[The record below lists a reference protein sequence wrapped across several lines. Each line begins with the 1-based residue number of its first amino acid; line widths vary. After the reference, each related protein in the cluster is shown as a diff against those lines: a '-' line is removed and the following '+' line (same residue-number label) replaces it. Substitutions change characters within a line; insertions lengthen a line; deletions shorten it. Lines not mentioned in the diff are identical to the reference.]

1 MRILGLDLG
10 ITSIGWALTEQPNAS
25 VTDVSE
31 IKLINWGSRIFEPG
45 MAGTKNDIDT
55 GKGVSRSVE
64 RRLARSLRHQ
74 YQRRRQRKKEL
85 IRIMTEAG
93 FLPKELTPAFFIRMD
108 AKLLSAFPKEDRRIL
123 GHVIPYL
130 YRKMA
135 LNQDLL
141 PEELGRAIYHLAQRR
156 GYKSNRKKALK
167 ENEEEKGKVLQGIQ
181 TLKADMAEKGARTL
195 GEYFCMLD
203 PEEERIRGRY
213 TERSMYEH
221 EFHLICERQRKLVSE
236 ELEKKLYKAIFF
248 QRKLKSI
255 KGLIGSCQFEPEEKR
270 CTFACEE
277 AQLYR
282 LYTSIDNLRIQKG
295 GELRKLTDAE
305 RAAAIEILN
314 GYTDKLDRSGKISLS
329 ALGKEL
335 HLLKGEK
342 FTLGDEE
349 KNIYGNTLHSMLFYV
364 FGEASAKMP
373 PDEQAK
379 FWHDLNSIEKEE
391 TLQRRLES
399 YWKLTEEQVRKAMTL
414 SLPDDYC
421 SLSLKALRTILP
433 DLEAGLQLR
442 KVLELH
448 YPNNFKPSNNELAI
462 LPAIDYS
469 GIELRNPVVHRTLT
483 ELQKVV
489 NAIINRY
496 GKPDYIRIELARD
509 LKNTNKEKE
518 RITKQNREK
527 EKERETIIQQIIKE
541 VGIAS
546 PTRNDILKVQLAE
559 ECGFE
564 CPYTGKHFSMA
575 QLFDGNTV
583 QIEHIIPFSR
593 SFDDSYR
600 NKTLC
605 MASENGR
612 KSNRT
617 PYEAYTGEEYKTIL
631 TRVSHFKGPFRESKL
646 QLFETKEF
654 SPDDFLKRNL
664 NDTRYASRLAMNYL
678 GLLYGGAIDRNGK
691 RRIQACSGGCTA
703 LIRRAWGANYLL
715 GDGEKKREDHRHHAI
730 DALTI
735 AIITPEMV
743 KMVAN
748 ISKDEYKRRHMQSL
762 PILDD
767 ALYLQAE
774 KKIDTATVS
783 PHIINKI
790 GGPMHDETFYSND
803 GQMVYKRVKLSA
815 MSPDDVLKIR
825 DKAIRIAVY
834 EAMGLK
840 DGDPVTN
847 TKLAVF
853 KDEKNYPT
861 LKDANG
867 KAVNVI
873 KSVKVACKLKNTR
886 AVGKGDSQRYV
897 NPNNNYLLAV
907 YATCDA
913 AGNEIEWSYK
923 VLCMLDACQRMKQ
936 GLPLV
941 DKNLPGLKF
950 KFSLRKGDIVSLKN
964 NGKEELYVIRAFSES
979 DNRVACVPINDARE
993 KKQLS
998 IDGSYKRLPPNS
1010 AMKVGMVKYTMNIF
1024 GELRRAND

>member
-1 MRILGLDLG
+1 MHILGLDLG

-31 IKLINWGSRIFEPG
+31 IKLIDWGSRIFEPG

-55 GKGVSRSVE
+55 GKGVSRAVE

-85 IRIMTEAG
+85 IKIMTEAG
-93 FLPKELTPAFFIRMD
+93 FLPKELTPSFFIKMD
-108 AKLLSAFPKEDRRIL
+108 AKLLESFPKEERRVL

-135 LNQDLL
+135 LNKDLA
-141 PEELGRAIYHLAQRR
+141 PEELGRALYHLAQRR
-156 GYKSNRKKALK
+156 GYKSNRKKDLK
-167 ENEEEKGKVLQGIQ
+167 DNDEEKGKVLQGIQ
-181 TLKADMAEKGARTL
+181 TLKSDMEAKKARTL
-195 GEYFCMLD
+195 GEYFCMVN
-203 PEEERIRGRY
+203 PEEERIRGHY

-221 EFHLICERQRKLVSE
+221 EFHLICERQRRLVSE
-236 ELEKKLYKAIFF
+236 ELEKKLHNAIFF
-248 QRKLKSI
+248 QRKLKST
-255 KGLIGSCQFEPEEKR
+255 KGLIGACQFEPEEKR

-282 LYTSIDNLRIQKG
+282 LYTTIDNLRVQKG
-295 GELRKLTDAE
+295 SEQRKLTDAE
-305 RAAAIEILN
+305 RSAAIALLN
-314 GYTDKLDRSGKISLS
+314 GYTDKLDRFGKITLS

-335 HLLKGEK
+335 HLAKGEK

-349 KNIYGNTLHSMLFYV
+349 KNIHGNALHAMLYYV
-364 FGEASAKMP
+364 FGEKSANMTA
-373 PDEQAK
+373 EQQKK

-391 TLQRRLES
+391 VLIRRLTT
-399 YWKLTEEQVRKAMTL
+399 YWGLNDEQARKALTV

-421 SLSLKALRTILP
+421 ALSLKALRKILP
-433 DLEAGLQLR
+433 DLEAGIQLR

-448 YPNNFKPSNNELAI
+448 YQEKFSPSNNEAAF
-462 LPAIDYS
+462 LPAVDYS
-469 GIELRNPVVHRTLT
+469 GIELRNPIVHRTLT

-489 NAIINRY
+489 NAIIKRY

-518 RITKQNREK
+518 RIAKQNRER
-527 EKERETIIQQIIKE
+527 EKDRERIVKKIVEE
-541 VGIAS
+541 AGIVS
-546 PTRNDILKVQLAE
+546 PTRNDILKYQLAE

-564 CPYTGKHFSMA
+564 CPYTGKHFSMK

-583 QIEHIIPFSR
+583 QIEHIIPFAR
-593 SFDDSYR
+593 SFDDSYK

-605 MASENGR
+605 MATENGR

-617 PYEAYTGEEYKTIL
+617 PYEAYSEEEYKTIL
-631 TRVSHFKGPFRESKL
+631 TRVSHFKGAFRESKL
-646 QLFETKEF
+646 QLFETKDF
-654 SPDDFLKRNL
+654 SPEDFLNRNL

-678 GLLYGGAIDRNGK
+678 GMLYGGVIDRNGK
-691 RRIQACSGGCTA
+691 LRIQACAGGCTA

-715 GDGEKKREDHRHHAI
+715 GDGEKKRDDHRHHAI

-748 ISKDEYKRRHMQSL
+748 ISKDEYKRRIMDHL
-762 PILDD
+762 PALDD
-767 ALYLQAE
+767 ALYCQARA
-774 KKIDTATVS
+774 KIDSATVS
-783 PHIINKI
+783 HHVVNKI
-790 GGPMHDETFYSND
+790 GGAMHDETFYSSD
-803 GQMVYKRVKLSA
+803 GKTNYKRVKLSA
-815 MSPDDVLKIR
+815 ISKDDVPNIR
-825 DKAIRIAVY
+825 DKAIRQAVY
-834 EAMGLK
+834 EAMGLN
-840 DGDPVTN
+840 DGDSISPEN
-847 TKLAVF
+847 LKVF

-861 LKDANG
+861 LKDAHGNI
-867 KAVNVI
+867 VNVI
-873 KSVKVACKLKNTR
+873 KTVKVACKLKNTR
-886 AVGKGDSQRYV
+886 IVGKGDGCRYV

-907 YATCDA
+907 YATCDPS
-913 AGNEIEWSYK
+913 GKEIEWSYK

-950 KFSLRKGDIVSLKN
+950 KFSLKKGNIVTITKDNHDILCIVRAISKDEIVCTPVTDARQQAELKAAKIWFRLHPATALQSSLK
-964 NGKEELYVIRAFSES
+964 
-979 DNRVACVPINDARE
+979 
-993 KKQLS
+993 
-998 IDGSYKRLPPNS
+998 
-1010 AMKVGMVKYTMNIF
+1010 KYQMNLF
-1024 GELRRAND
+1024 GDLRRAND